1 MTSRQSLQ
9 RGVSEARS
17 AEDYHQK
24 LRGREGSSP
33 PAFREGTGL
42 PTLLA
47 SKTCEGT
54 LLVL

>member
-24 LRGREGSSP
+24 LRGRKGSSP

-54 LLVL
+54 FLVL